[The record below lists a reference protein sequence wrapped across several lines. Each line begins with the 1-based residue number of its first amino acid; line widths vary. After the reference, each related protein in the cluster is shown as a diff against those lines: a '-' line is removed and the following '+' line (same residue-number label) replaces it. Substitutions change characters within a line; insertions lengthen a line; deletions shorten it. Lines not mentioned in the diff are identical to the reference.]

1 MRFASIYTNNIK
13 RKAMKNI
20 QVIEHPLIKRD
31 ISILR
36 DKSTSSEDFRIVL
49 RRLTSL
55 MVFEVTNDLRVS
67 SRQIETPL
75 EKTEGYATADEV
87 ILVPVLRA
95 GLGMVEAYLALI
107 PDAKVGHIGLYRDEA
122 TLKPVD
128 YYAKFPPNLSKS
140 VVILVDP
147 MLATGGSASAAISYL
162 KDREARNIRLNCVV
176 AAPDGVTLL
185 EREHPDVKVFAAVL
199 DRGLNENGYIM
210 PGLGDAG
217 DRIFGTI

>member
-1 MRFASIYTNNIK
+1 
-13 RKAMKNI
+13 MKNI

-49 RRLTSL
+49 KRLASL
-55 MVFEVTNDLRVS
+55 MVYEVTKDLRVA

-75 EKTEGYATADEV
+75 EKTEGYTTADEV
-87 ILVPVLRA
+87 IIVPVLRA
-95 GLGMVEAYLALI
+95 GLGMVEAYLAFM
-107 PDAKVGHIGLYRDEA
+107 PDARVGHIGLYRDET

-140 VVILVDP
+140 VVILIDP

-162 KDREARNIRLNCVV
+162 KKREAKNIRLNCVV
-176 AAPDGVTLL
+176 AAPEGVTLL
-185 EREHPDVKVFAAVL
+185 EKDHPDVKIFAAVL
-199 DRGLNENGYIM
+199 DRELNKNGYIM

-217 DRIFGTI
+217 DRIFGTL

>member
-1 MRFASIYTNNIK
+1 
-13 RKAMKNI
+13 MKNI

-49 RRLTSL
+49 KRLASL
-55 MVFEVTNDLRVS
+55 MVFEVTKDLRVA

-75 EKTEGYATADEV
+75 EKTEGYTTADE
-87 ILVPVLRA
+87 IIIVPVLRA

-107 PDAKVGHIGLYRDEA
+107 PDARVGHIGLYRDEA

-140 VVILVDP
+140 VVILIDP

-162 KDREARNIRLNCVV
+162 KKREAKNIRLNCVV
-176 AAPDGVTLL
+176 AAPEGVALL
-185 EREHPDVKVFAAVL
+185 EKDHPDVKIFAAVL
-199 DRGLNENGYIM
+199 DRELNKNGYIM

-217 DRIFGTI
+217 DRIFGTL

>member
-1 MRFASIYTNNIK
+1 
-13 RKAMKNI
+13 MKNI

-36 DKSTSSEDFRIVL
+36 NKNTSSEDFRIVL
-49 RRLTSL
+49 KRLTSL
-55 MVFEVTNDLRVS
+55 MVFEVTKDLRTVS
-67 SRQIETPL
+67 REIETPL
-75 EKTEGYATADEV
+75 AKTKGYVNADEV

-95 GLGMVEAYLALI
+95 GLGMVEAYLAFI
-107 PDAKVGHIGLYRDEA
+107 PEARVGHIGLYRDEA

-140 VVILVDP
+140 VVIVVDP

-162 KDREARNIRLNCVV
+162 KKKEAVNIRLSCVV
-176 AAPDGVTLL
+176 AAPEGVALL
-185 EREHPDVKVFAAVL
+185 EKDHPDVKVFAAVL
-199 DRGLNENGYIM
+199 DDRLNENGYIL

-217 DRIFGTI
+217 DRIFGTL